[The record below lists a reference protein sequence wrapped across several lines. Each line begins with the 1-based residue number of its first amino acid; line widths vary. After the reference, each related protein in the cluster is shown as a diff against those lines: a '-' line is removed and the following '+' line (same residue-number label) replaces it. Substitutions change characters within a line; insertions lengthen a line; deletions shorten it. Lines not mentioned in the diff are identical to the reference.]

1 MDIMKYKIILLTILL
16 TFNMQMQSA
25 EIKGRLFNPTF
36 NEGEPYAT
44 VRIYSIP
51 STPMVPVE
59 MQEPPKPDYTFITDE
74 NGEFSFNIE
83 KDDHYFIE
91 FSAIGKESVFRDID
105 TRKDKEIDFGDIIM
119 KEDVRNLS
127 EVMVVAQ
134 RPLVEMKTDEM
145 TYNVSS
151 DNDSKTYTLL
161 EMLRKVPM
169 VTVDGEDNISVN
181 GSSNFQVYV
190 DGKPSL
196 LFSGNPSQIFKSMP
210 ASSVQ
215 KIEVVTN
222 PGAKYDAEG
231 VGGVLN
237 LVMNKVNGNN
247 SLDTKAYNVSVNVRG
262 GNRGIG
268 GNIYAN
274 GQIGKFSASLNL
286 IENYSILGT
295 TEMLTER
302 VDGSMTTESLAS
314 SKPKLPFT
322 MGNLSLNYD
331 VDSLTSIGA
340 SFSLNKFSN
349 NYAGNINTYIHNDG
363 VDLFRYSEASRNKGG
378 RQGLNGSVNIS
389 RDFGKERNQQLNVT
403 YQISHE
409 SQNSLVTNDFTVEF
423 PAELTMD
430 DRKSDS
436 KLKTTEQIVLADFTS
451 KFKNN
456 KLSVGLKGTFR
467 NASADNKY
475 YIDDLF
481 DGPGSLNY
489 KNTNNIGAA
498 YAEYSYNNSFFN
510 LKAGLRYEYTWQS
523 ISYQNSDLKGY
534 SDKYGNLVP
543 SGSIGFNLRYNS
555 NIGVNYN
562 MRISRPG
569 ISYLNPYV
577 NQSDPTQLTYG
588 NPYLD
593 IEKTQNVSLV
603 YNLFT
608 PQISFNATLSS
619 AYTGNGIEQYSFIEN
634 GILNTT
640 YGNIVKKNQTT
651 LNAFVNW
658 RIGKKTGI
666 MFNGG
671 GSYLHLKSS
680 ELMASNHGFQGN
692 FMFGVQQQIPGG
704 INGNIFMIM
713 STKTRSLQGWNSGFK
728 MLALNLSRSFID
740 DKLSVSLG
748 FNTGLYKGG
757 KMKMENYVE
766 TPSFTNKTT
775 IKVPMLAVNLGITFK
790 FGSSGKVKEVKSSR
804 IENDFID
811 TKSQMESISN
821 SDSPGN
827 TPR

>member
-1 MDIMKYKIILLTILL
+1 MKYKIFFLIALISGI
-16 TFNMQMQSA
+16 MPVQSA
-25 EIKGRLFNPTF
+25 IIKGRLFNPTF

-44 VRIYSIP
+44 VRVYTLP
-51 STPMVPVE
+51 STPMTPGE
-59 MQEPPKPDYTFITDE
+59 MPSPPKPDYTFLTDE
-74 NGEFSFNIE
+74 NGEFFINIE
-83 KDDHYFIE
+83 KDDHYILE
-91 FSAIGKESVFRDID
+91 FSAIGKEPAFRDID
-105 TRKDKEIDFGDIIM
+105 TRKNQEIALGDIMM
-119 KEDVRNLS
+119 KEDVKNLG
-127 EVMVVAQ
+127 ELMVVAQ

-169 VTVDGEDNISVN
+169 VTVDGEDNITVN

-196 LFSGNPSQIFKSMP
+196 LFSGNPSQIFKAMP

-237 LVMNKVNGNN
+237 LVMNKTNGNN
-247 SLDTKAYNVSVNVRG
+247 SIDTKAYNVSVNVRG

-286 IENYSILGT
+286 IENYSILGSS
-295 TEMLTER
+295 EMSTKREE
-302 VDGSMTTESLAS
+302 GSMITESLSS

-331 VDSLTSIGA
+331 LDSLTSIGA

-349 NYAGNINTYIHNDG
+349 NYTGNINTFINNEGTDI
-363 VDLFRYSEASRNKGG
+363 FRYNEASENKGG

-389 RDFGKERNQQLNVT
+389 RDFGKERNHQLNVT

-409 SQNSLVTNDFTVEF
+409 SQNSLITNDFTVEL
-423 PAELTMD
+423 PADLSMD

-436 KLKTTEQIVLADFTS
+436 KLKTTEQIVLADFSS
-451 KFKNN
+451 KFRNN
-456 KLSVGLKGTFR
+456 KLSMGLKGTFR
-467 NASADNKY
+467 NATADNRY
-475 YIDDLF
+475 FINDLF

-489 KNTNNIGAA
+489 KNINNIGAA
-498 YAEYSYNNSFFN
+498 YAEYSFNNSFFN

-523 ISYQNSDLKGY
+523 ISYQESDLQGY
-534 SDKYGNLVP
+534 SDNYGNLVP

-577 NQSDPTQLTYG
+577 NQADPTQLTYG
-588 NPYLD
+588 NPDLD

-608 PQISFNATLSS
+608 PQISFNTTLSNS
-619 AYTGNGIEQYSFIEN
+619 YTGNGIEQYSFIED

-651 LNAFVNW
+651 LNAFINW
-658 RIGKKTGI
+658 RIGKKTSI

-671 GSYLHLKSS
+671 GSYLSLKST
-680 ELMASNHGFQGN
+680 ELKASNHGFQGN
-692 FMFGVQQQIPGG
+692 FMVGVQQQIPGG
-704 INGNIFMIM
+704 INGNVFMIM
-713 STKTRSLQGWNSGFK
+713 STKNRSLQGWNSGFK
-728 MLALNLSRSFID
+728 MLAVNLSKSFID

-748 FNTGLYKGG
+748 FNTGLSKGG
-757 KMKMENYVE
+757 KMLIENYVE
-766 TPSFTNKTT
+766 TPSFSNKTT
-775 IKVPMLAVNLGITFK
+775 VKVPMLAVNVGVTFK
-790 FGSSGKVKEVKSSR
+790 FGSSGRVKEVKSSH

-821 SDSPGN
+821 SEPAGN
-827 TPR
+827 SSR

>member
-1 MDIMKYKIILLTILL
+1 MKYKISFLTLLLGGILSI
-16 TFNMQMQSA
+16 QAA
-25 EIKGRLFNPTF
+25 EIKGRLFNYTF

-44 VRIYSIP
+44 VRIYTVP
-51 STPMVPVE
+51 SSPMVPNE
-59 MQEPPKPDYTFITDE
+59 MPTPPKPEYTFITDE

-83 KDDHYFIE
+83 KDDHFIIE
-91 FSAIGKESVFRDID
+91 FSAIGKEPVFRDID
-105 TRKDKEIDFGDIIM
+105 TRKDQVIDFGDITM
-119 KEDVRNLS
+119 KEDVKNLD
-127 EVMVVAQ
+127 EVTVVAQ

-169 VTVDGEDNISVN
+169 VSVDGEDNISVN

-237 LVMNKVNGNN
+237 LVMNKANNNGA
-247 SLDTKAYNVSVNVRG
+247 SDTKAYNVSVNVRG

-274 GQIGKFSASLNL
+274 AQVGKFSASLNL
-286 IENYSILGT
+286 IENYSILGSSEMT
-295 TEMLTER
+295 TKREE
-302 VDGSMTTESLAS
+302 GSMITESLSS

-331 VDSLTSIGA
+331 LDSLTSIGA

-349 NYAGNINTYIHNDG
+349 NYVGTINTFINNDG
-363 VDLFRYSEASRNKGG
+363 TDIFRYKEASENKGG
-378 RQGLNGSVNIS
+378 RQGLNGSVNLS
-389 RDFGKERNQQLNVT
+389 RDFGKERNHQLNVT

-409 SQNSLVTNDFTVEF
+409 SQNSLITNDFTVEL
-423 PAELTMD
+423 PADFIMD

-436 KLKTTEQIVLADFTS
+436 KLQTTEQIVLADFSS

-467 NASADNKY
+467 NASADNRY
-475 YIDDLF
+475 FINDLF

-498 YAEYSYNNSFFN
+498 YAEYSFNHAFFN
-510 LKAGLRYEYTWQS
+510 LKAGIRYEYTWQS
-523 ISYQNSDLKGY
+523 ISYQDSELQGY
-534 SDKYGNLVP
+534 SKDYGNIVP
-543 SGSIGFNLRYNS
+543 SGSLGFNLRYNS

-577 NQSDPTQLTYG
+577 NQADPTQLTYG
-588 NPYLD
+588 NPNLD

-603 YNLFT
+603 YNLFI
-608 PQISFNATLSS
+608 PQISFNATLSNS
-619 AYTGNGIEQYSFIEN
+619 YTGNGIEQYSFIED

-640 YGNIVKKNQTT
+640 YGNIVRKNQTT
-651 LNAFVNW
+651 LTTFINW
-658 RIGKKTGI
+658 RLGKKTGI
-666 MFNGG
+666 MVNGG
-671 GSYLHLKSS
+671 VSYLSLKSK
-680 ELMASNHGFQGN
+680 ELRASNHGFQGN
-692 FMFGVQQQIPGG
+692 FMLGLQQQLPGG
-704 INGNIFMIM
+704 INGNVFMIM
-713 STKTRSLQGWNSGFK
+713 STKNRSLQGWNSGFK
-728 MLALNLSRSFID
+728 MLAVNFSKSFLD
-740 DKLSVSLG
+740 DKLSVNLG
-748 FNTGLYKGG
+748 FNTGLSKGG
-757 KMKMENYVE
+757 KILIENYVE
-766 TPSFTNKTT
+766 TPSFSNKTT
-775 IKVPMLAVNLGITFK
+775 IKVPMLAVNLGVTFK
-790 FGSSGKVKEVKSSR
+790 FGSSVRIKEVKSSR

-811 TKSQMESISN
+811 TKSQIESISN
-821 SDSPGN
+821 SEPSGN
-827 TPR
+827 TNR

>member
-1 MDIMKYKIILLTILL
+1 MKSKIFFLNIFIFSFLQI
-16 TFNMQMQSA
+16 QSA

-44 VRIYSIP
+44 IRIYSVP
-51 STPMVPVE
+51 TTPLTQAQMS
-59 MQEPPKPDYTFITDE
+59 EPPKPDYTFITDE
-74 NGEFSFNIE
+74 NGEFFINIE
-83 KDDHYFIE
+83 KDDHFILE
-91 FSAIGKESVFRDID
+91 FSAIGKEPVFRDID
-105 TRKDKEIDFGDIIM
+105 TRKEAKIDLGDIEM
-119 KEDVRNLS
+119 KEDVKNLG
-127 EVMVVAQ
+127 EITVIAQ

-151 DNDSKTYTLL
+151 DNDSKTYSLL

-196 LFSGNPSQIFKSMP
+196 LFSGNPSQIFKAMP

-237 LVMNKVNGNN
+237 LVMNKMNGN
-247 SLDTKAYNVSVNVRG
+247 STSDTKAYNVSVNIRG

-274 GQIGKFSASLNL
+274 GQIGKLSASLNL
-286 IENYSILGT
+286 IENYSVMGSS
-295 TEMLTER
+295 EMITER
-302 VDGSMTTESLAS
+302 TEGSLITESVAS

-322 MGNLSLNYD
+322 LGNISLNYD
-331 VDSLTSIGA
+331 VDSLTTIGA

-349 NYAGNINTYIHNDG
+349 NYNGSINTLIHDETL
-363 VDLFRYSEASRNKGG
+363 DLFKYSEWSKNKGG
-378 RQGLNGSVNIS
+378 RQGLNGSLNIS
-389 RDFGKERNQQLNVT
+389 REFGSERNHQLNVT
-403 YQISHE
+403 YQISSE
-409 SQNSLVTNDFTVEF
+409 KQNSLVTNDFTVEF
-423 PAELTMD
+423 PTDLKID
-430 DRKSDS
+430 DRRSDS
-436 KLKTTEQIVLADFTS
+436 KLKTTEQIILADFSS

-456 KLSVGLKGTFR
+456 KISIGLKGTFR
-467 NASADNKY
+467 NAKADNSY
-475 YIDDLF
+475 YLNDIY
-481 DGPGSLNY
+481 DGQGSLDY
-489 KNTNNIGAA
+489 KNDNKIGAA
-498 YAEYSYNNSFFN
+498 YAEYAYNNSLFN

-523 ISYQNSDLKGY
+523 ISYRNSNIQGY
-534 SDKYGNLVP
+534 SDNYGNLVP
-543 SGSIGFNLRYNS
+543 SGSIGFNLTHNS
-555 NIGVNYN
+555 NIGLNYN

-577 NQSDPTQLTYG
+577 NQADPTQITYG
-588 NPYLD
+588 NPDLD

-608 PQISFNATLSS
+608 SQISLNATLSNS
-619 AYTGNGIEQYSFIEN
+619 FTGNGIEQYSFLED

-640 YGNIVKKNQTT
+640 YGNIVKKNLIS
-651 LNAFVNW
+651 LNAFLNW
-658 RIGKKTGI
+658 RIGKKTSI

-671 GSYLHLKSS
+671 GSYVDLKSK

-692 FMFGVQQQIPGG
+692 FMLGIQQQFPMG
-704 INGNIFMIM
+704 INGNVFMIM
-713 STKTRSLQGWNSGFK
+713 STKNKSLQGWNSGFK
-728 MLALNLSRSFID
+728 MLAVNFSKSFIK
-740 DKLSVSLG
+740 DKLSLSLG
-748 FNTGLYKGG
+748 FNTGLSKGG
-757 KMKMENYVE
+757 KMMIENFVE
-766 TPSFTNKTT
+766 TPSFSNKTT

-790 FGSSGKVKEVKSSR
+790 FGSTARVKEVKSSH

-821 SDSPGN
+821 SDTNGSPN
-827 TPR
+827 R

>member
-1 MDIMKYKIILLTILL
+1 MKKFRLFFLTTLLMGIIP
-16 TFNMQMQSA
+16 MQSA
-25 EIKGRLFNPTF
+25 VIKGRLFNPTF

-44 VRIYSIP
+44 VRVYKVP
-51 STPMVPVE
+51 STPMSPGE
-59 MQEPPKPDYTFITDE
+59 MPSPPKPDFTFITDE

-83 KDDHYFIE
+83 KDDHYILE
-91 FSAIGKESVFRDID
+91 FSAIGKEPTFRDID
-105 TRKDKEIDFGDIIM
+105 TRKEPEIDLGDILM
-119 KEDVRNLS
+119 KEDVRNLG

-237 LVMNKVNGNN
+237 LVMNKANSNGAP
-247 SLDTKAYNVSVNVRG
+247 DTKAYNVTINVRG

-286 IENYSILGT
+286 IENYAIMGGSEMNTIREEGT
-295 TEMLTER
+295 LI
-302 VDGSMTTESLAS
+302 TESHAS

-331 VDSLTSIGA
+331 LDSLTSIGA
-340 SFSLNKFSN
+340 TFSLNKFSN
-349 NYAGNINTYIHNDG
+349 NYAGNINTIINNDG
-363 VDLFRYSEASRNKGG
+363 SDIFRYKEASENKGG
-378 RQGLNGSVNIS
+378 RQGLNGSVNLS
-389 RDFGKERNQQLNVT
+389 RDFGPERNQQLNVT

-409 SQNSLVTNDFTVEF
+409 SQNSLITNDFNVEF

-430 DRKSDS
+430 DRRSDS
-436 KLKTTEQIVLADFTS
+436 KLKTTEQIVLADFSS

-475 YIDDLF
+475 FINGLY
-481 DGPGSLNY
+481 DGPGSINY

-510 LKAGLRYEYTWQS
+510 LKAGVRYEYTWQS
-523 ISYQNSDLKGY
+523 ISYQDSYLQGY
-534 SDKYGNLVP
+534 SNNYGNLVP

-555 NIGVNYN
+555 NIGLNYN

-577 NQSDPTQLTYG
+577 NQADPTQLTYG
-588 NPYLD
+588 NPDLD

-608 PQISFNATLSS
+608 PQISFNATLSNS
-619 AYTGNGIEQYSFIEN
+619 YTGNGIEQYTFIED

-658 RIGKKTGI
+658 RIGKKTSV

-671 GSYLHLKSS
+671 GSYLSLKSS
-680 ELMASNHGFQGN
+680 ELRASNHGFQGN
-692 FMFGVQQQIPGG
+692 FMLGVQQQIPGG

-713 STKTRSLQGWNSGFK
+713 STKNKSLQGWNSGFK
-728 MLALNLSRSFID
+728 MLAVNLSKSFID

-748 FNTGLYKGG
+748 FNTGLSKGG
-757 KMKMENYVE
+757 KTLIENYVE
-766 TPSFTNKTT
+766 TPSFSNKTT

-790 FGSSGKVKEVKSSR
+790 FGSSGRVKEVKSNL

-821 SDSPGN
+821 SEPAGN
-827 TPR
+827 NPR